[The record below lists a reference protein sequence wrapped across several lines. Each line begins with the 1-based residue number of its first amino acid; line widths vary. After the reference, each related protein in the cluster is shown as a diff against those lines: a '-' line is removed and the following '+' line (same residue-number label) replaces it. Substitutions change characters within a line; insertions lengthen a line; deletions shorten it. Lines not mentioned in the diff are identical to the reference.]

1 MQKSRTRIS
10 EELQEPIAQVVEEYA
25 RGRSYAGANAMFDDI
40 ANQMNN
46 SDEMIR
52 SAGNNAAIQTFRD
65 LTPKVFLQFVQNV
78 GSYAKLDAQMAQDFW
93 GVFSEGNGVEMYN
106 VLPSAPESTNSI
118 NGSNVFIP
126 RGLSNL
132 ENQNWVINYFQS
144 NGSLT
149 PEAYAFAQMLS
160 IQQISLLQAFRTG
173 AGFDFLVKSALTIYE
188 SLRFYQYDKWAK
200 TKFTLPSGNS
210 VNGHNLVTTGTGN
223 NAFECWKEISDIV
236 EEMKLVN
243 SHFNYNGSFKK
254 AYDLAEDDVVIYC
267 SMTTYNTLKRYVA
280 TQLPNNADF
289 LKGLIDRV
297 RPLASRKLVW
307 LNATNATITIPTS
320 PATTVNA
327 GATISPISG
336 VENIP
341 AGLTWTSMSG
351 ENSGYIP
358 DNQVWIM
365 SKDAFAW
372 IKQTQ
377 NTASQYF
384 ARNFS
389 DNTMLYELG
398 AMQYNPLGKVQ
409 VYQSNNINTNPTSV
423 SVVSRS

>member
-118 NGSNVFIP
+118 NGSNNFIP

-149 PEAYAFAQMLS
+149 SEAYAFAQMLS

-200 TKFTLPSGNS
+200 TKFTLPSNNT
-210 VNGHNLVTTGTGN
+210 VNDRNLVTTGAGH
-223 NAFECWKEISDIV
+223 NAFEC
-236 EEMKLVN
+236 
-243 SHFNYNGSFKK
+243 
-254 AYDLAEDDVVIYC
+254 
-267 SMTTYNTLKRYVA
+267 
-280 TQLPNNADF
+280 
-289 LKGLIDRV
+289 
-297 RPLASRKLVW
+297 
-307 LNATNATITIPTS
+307 
-320 PATTVNA
+320 
-327 GATISPISG
+327 
-336 VENIP
+336 
-341 AGLTWTSMSG
+341 
-351 ENSGYIP
+351 
-358 DNQVWIM
+358 
-365 SKDAFAW
+365 
-372 IKQTQ
+372 
-377 NTASQYF
+377 
-384 ARNFS
+384 
-389 DNTMLYELG
+389 
-398 AMQYNPLGKVQ
+398 
-409 VYQSNNINTNPTSV
+409 
-423 SVVSRS
+423 